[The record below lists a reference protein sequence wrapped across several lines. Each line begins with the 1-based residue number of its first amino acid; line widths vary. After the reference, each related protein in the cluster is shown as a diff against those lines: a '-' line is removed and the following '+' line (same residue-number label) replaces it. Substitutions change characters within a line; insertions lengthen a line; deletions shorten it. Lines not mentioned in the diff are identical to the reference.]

1 MGHSNRYFLNDP
13 VPVLDSRIGV
23 KEGIVCAVDD
33 DGCILLYA
41 SLGWVKDRYGL
52 DAVENYRYTPMCQYF
67 ASDYE
72 SLVENTRI
80 PLDSSTNQLAELIP
94 NGPLLDYLRMPYQF
108 QQQRE
113 IPTHQ
118 WLELREQEVKANDK
132 RMEETAQ
139 QERVGK
145 WGECEK

>member
-1 MGHSNRYFLNDP
+1 M
-13 VPVLDSRIGV
+13 
-23 KEGIVCAVDD
+23 
-33 DGCILLYA
+33 
-41 SLGWVKDRYGL
+41 KDRYGL

-113 IPTHQ
+113 IPTYQ

-139 QERVGK
+139 QERVGM
-145 WGECEK
+145 